1 MSKDLMSQ
9 PSTLLPCDPYRIFIC
24 GSGGDGVLFTGKLLA
39 QAALRAGLEL
49 SWLPSY
55 GPEMRGGTA
64 NCSVVLSRQV
74 VASPIIDQADL
85 MLIFNQAAWLKYGAR
100 LAPGGLILADQSAF
114 PDGPGAVKL
123 KADAQI
129 HALAAKQEAAAR
141 LGRNLGNML
150 LLGALTELLPLF
162 SIADLLQCLQHS
174 LAAKSPELLE
184 LNEQA
189 LSLGQRLM
197 ARELRGQF

>member
-1 MSKDLMSQ
+1 MSKDLMPQ
-9 PSTLLPCDPYRIFIC
+9 LKTLLPCDPYRIFIC

-64 NCSVVLSRQV
+64 NCSVVLSRQA

-114 PDGPGAVKL
+114 PDGVDEGDLKGAGQV
-123 KADAQI
+123 
-129 HALAAKQEAAAR
+129 HVLAAKQEAAAH

-150 LLGALTELLPLF
+150 LLVALTELVPLF
-162 SIADLLQCLQHS
+162 SAADLAWCLQQS
-174 LAAKSPELLE
+174 LTAKSTALLAQ
-184 LNEQA
+184 NQQA
-189 LSLGQRLM
+189 IKLGQRLM
-197 ARELRGQF
+197 AGD